1 MYIYIRTCKQSW
13 YNLPF
18 DRQSKQS
25 SKSTHHWV
33 WMAWMVLSI
42 GKNYSN
48 MALPKTMA
56 PRNLWFSFIFPPCN
70 LMPGMDSAILSLFID
85 SYSGARCWN
94 AGRLCQQKTMPTTQI
109 DAVSNLSRK
118 IWWKGTGGSFLAM
131 QQRSSLQ
138 SKSRSLRSKCLCLD
152 MGSLTYALD
161 SNGAWQNFNHSWEQ
175 RPGYSYYLRR
185 SEQMLVAASRVLFS
199 SASACCSRLWH
210 AAWPCVLVN
219 LVREEVCLCA
229 SLAEGCAEVSI

>member
-1 MYIYIRTCKQSW
+1 
-13 YNLPF
+13 
-18 DRQSKQS
+18 
-25 SKSTHHWV
+25 
-33 WMAWMVLSI
+33 MVLSI

-48 MALPKTMA
+48 MALPETMA
-56 PRNLWFSFIFPPCN
+56 PRNLGFSFIFPPCN
-70 LMPGMDSAILSLFID
+70 LMGHFGCIPPFQTNPRSCNVPGMDSAILSLFID

-94 AGRLCQQKTMPTTQI
+94 AGRLCQQKAMPTTQI
-109 DAVSNLSRK
+109 DAVSNLSRR
-118 IWWKGTGGSFLAM
+118 IWWKGNGGSFLAM
-131 QQRSSLQ
+131 QQSSSLQ

-161 SNGAWQNFNHSWEQ
+161 SNGAWQNFNDSWEQ

-229 SLAEGCAEVSI
+229 SLAEGCAEVSIELQS